1 MAKTSL
7 AEFRPDWVSAPGD
20 TMADI
25 MAERDLSVAELAGA
39 IDNTVEQ
46 AQRLVHGKERISNK
60 IAERLANVFET
71 SVEFWLARESQYR
84 EDLYRLKHPSVAHT
98 KAAWLKELPLG
109 DMIKFGWL
117 PPVNSIS
124 EKIDECLR
132 FFDVPDET
140 VWRQK
145 YSNRIQGPAYRTS
158 PAFKQDV
165 GAVSAW
171 LRRGEIES
179 ALIHCKPWDAAL
191 FKNRLTK
198 IRRLTWIK
206 NPNLF
211 VPKLRK
217 ICAECGVAVVIA
229 RAPRGCRASGATQF
243 INPRKALL
251 LLSLRYLSDDHFWFT
266 FFHEAGHLLLHGK
279 QALYIEGADVDIS
292 KEEEEANIFAANTLI
307 PSEFQPS
314 FLDLIVDARAVL
326 KFAKRIGISPG
337 IVVGQ
342 LQNIGHAGP
351 NKLNMLKRRY
361 DWEKI
366 DPERCFI
373 RERK

>member
-7 AEFRPDWVSAPGD
+7 TEFCPDWVSAPGD
-20 TMADI
+20 TIADI
-25 MAERDLSVAELAGA
+25 LAERELTVAELAGA
-39 IDNTVEQ
+39 IDKTVEQ
-46 AQRLVHGKERISNK
+46 AQGLVQGKVRISNK
-60 IAERLANVFET
+60 IAERLAKNFGT

-84 EDLYRLKHPSVAHT
+84 EDLHRLQRRSVAHT

-145 YSNRIQGPAYRTS
+145 YSDRIQGPAYRTS

-191 FKNRLTK
+191 FKN
-198 IRRLTWIK
+198 
-206 NPNLF
+206 N
-211 VPKLRK
+211 
-217 ICAECGVAVVIA
+217 
-229 RAPRGCRASGATQF
+229 
-243 INPRKALL
+243 
-251 LLSLRYLSDDHFWFT
+251 
-266 FFHEAGHLLLHGK
+266 
-279 QALYIEGADVDIS
+279 
-292 KEEEEANIFAANTLI
+292 
-307 PSEFQPS
+307 PS
-314 FLDLIVDARAVL
+314 FRYCLASWILDSYKWRLPTQCLYVPSLTERLRARISWSIV
-326 KFAKRIGISPG
+326 KAKKSCSIPKNASFDRMLVSMSNLPLRIINCSVQVHGISWRLG
-337 IVVGQ
+337 TSCEISAAS
-342 LQNIGHAGP
+342 NI
-351 NKLNMLKRRY
+351 
-361 DWEKI
+361 
-366 DPERCFI
+366 
-373 RERK
+373 